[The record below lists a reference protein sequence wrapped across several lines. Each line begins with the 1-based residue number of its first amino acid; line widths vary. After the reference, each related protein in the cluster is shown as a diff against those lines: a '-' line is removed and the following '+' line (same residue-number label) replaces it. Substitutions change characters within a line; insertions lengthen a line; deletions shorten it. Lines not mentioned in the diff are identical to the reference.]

1 MMKLQGMLKSGP
13 ASAVWLTVIRRIGK
27 LAVSQTSS
35 MNNVSFY
42 KKQKL
47 TENHQSGEIW
57 QFGDL
62 VFVCWF

>member
-1 MMKLQGMLKSGP
+1 MTKLQGMLKTGP
-13 ASAVWLTVIRRIGK
+13 ASAVCITVLQRNGK

-47 TENHQSGEIW
+47 TKNYQSGEIW